1 MHVFG
6 GGVELKFTST
16 QNQRSP
22 QNSIFKLMDILC
34 GLVNILNMFSEEKS
48 LCRVGPM
55 SLSFADAQRDQ
66 QAQLRLIRLIITQA
80 L

>member
-34 GLVNILNMFSEEKS
+34 GLVNILNTFSEKS